1 MTVRVLRP
9 RKSNFTRPAF
19 STMSLSYWVT
29 MPVSSPAGRKQ
40 GTYSHSGRSPMTTPA
55 ACLPAW
61 RFSPSSP
68 FATSSSSR

>member
-1 MTVRVLRP
+1 MTVRVLSP
-9 RKSNFTRPAF
+9 RKSNFTSPAF

-29 MPVSSPAGRKQ
+29 MPSSSPAGRKH

-61 RFSPSSP
+61 RFNPSSRL
-68 FATSSSSR
+68 ATSSSSR